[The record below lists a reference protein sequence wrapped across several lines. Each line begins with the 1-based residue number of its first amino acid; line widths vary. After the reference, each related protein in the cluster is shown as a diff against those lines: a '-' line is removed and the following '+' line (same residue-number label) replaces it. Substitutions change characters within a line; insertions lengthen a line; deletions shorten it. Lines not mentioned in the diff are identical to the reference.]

1 MFYNIKC
8 NKSACL
14 TVFSANGSPINVR
27 FSQRFQLSPQDL
39 VLRPPALGICIHHRL
54 RYFTNILQQ
63 LSVTGYIG
71 GSLQGIN
78 VGYSYEMFTGGAGM
92 GNGYHELVV
101 SYQMDI
107 NLQKKGRNLH
117 KSARIL

>member
-39 VLRPPALGICIHHRL
+39 VLRQHAMWICIHHRL
-54 RYFTNILQQ
+54 RYFTDILQQ

-71 GSLQGIN
+71 
-78 VGYSYEMFTGGAGM
+78 
-92 GNGYHELVV
+92 
-101 SYQMDI
+101 
-107 NLQKKGRNLH
+107 NLQIESNAALLCPFQISRTT
-117 KSARIL
+117 